1 MSGTALVT
9 GATEGIGR
17 ATALALGRAG
27 YRVGICS
34 RAGDKVE
41 ATLGELRA
49 QGVTAAGAAADVADP
64 DQVGHLVER
73 VRGALGEIDVLVNN
87 AGVLIARP
95 FEELT
100 LEDWDVTMAT
110 NLRGLYLTTRQV
122 LPGMRARRRGTIVN
136 IASLAG
142 RNGFVGGSAY
152 SASKHAVLGF
162 SRSLMLEVRKDN
174 VRVIAICPGSVATG
188 MLRDQAMLK
197 PDPERILR
205 PEDDA
210 ASILHV
216 LTLPTGAL
224 VSALAIRATKP
235 YRRRP
240 GVLVTMCVCRRQPFA
255 DLLPRARAAGW
266 ALADLVRE
274 TGCGAGCGLCRP
286 YLRRML
292 ATGETEFHELLTE
305 DAG

>member
-34 RAGDKVE
+34 RSIEKVE
-41 ATLGELRA
+41 ATLAELRA

-64 DQVGHLVER
+64 DQVRHLVDQ

-95 FEELT
+95 IEELT

-110 NLRGLYLTTRQV
+110 NLRSLYLTTRLV
-122 LPGMRARRRGTIVN
+122 LPGMRTRRQGTIVN
-136 IASLAG
+136 VASLAG

-188 MLRDQAMLK
+188 MLRNQAMLK
-197 PDPERILR
+197 PDHERILR
-205 PEDDA
+205 PEDVA

-224 VSALAIRATKP
+224 VSELDIRPTNP
-235 YRRRP
+235 
-240 GVLVTMCVCRRQPFA
+240 
-255 DLLPRARAAGW
+255 
-266 ALADLVRE
+266 
-274 TGCGAGCGLCRP
+274 
-286 YLRRML
+286 
-292 ATGETEFHELLTE
+292 
-305 DAG
+305 

>member
-34 RAGDKVE
+34 RTIEKVE
-41 ATLGELRA
+41 ATLAELRA

-64 DQVGHLVER
+64 DQVRHLVDQ
-73 VRGALGEIDVLVNN
+73 VRGTLGEIDVLVNN

-95 FEELT
+95 IEELT
-100 LEDWDVTMAT
+100 LEDWDLTMAT
-110 NLRGLYLTTRQV
+110 NLRSLYLTTRLV
-122 LPGMRARRRGTIVN
+122 LPGMRTRRRGTIVN
-136 IASLAG
+136 VASLAG

-197 PDPERILR
+197 PDHERILR
-205 PEDDA
+205 PDDVA
-210 ASILHV
+210 ACVLHV

-224 VSALAIRATKP
+224 VSELDIRPTNP
-235 YRRRP
+235 
-240 GVLVTMCVCRRQPFA
+240 
-255 DLLPRARAAGW
+255 
-266 ALADLVRE
+266 
-274 TGCGAGCGLCRP
+274 
-286 YLRRML
+286 
-292 ATGETEFHELLTE
+292 
-305 DAG
+305 

>member
-34 RAGDKVE
+34 RTTEKVE
-41 ATLGELRA
+41 ATLAELRA

-64 DQVGHLVER
+64 DQVRHLVDQ
-73 VRGALGEIDVLVNN
+73 VRGTLGEIDVLVNN

-95 FEELT
+95 IEELT

-110 NLRGLYLTTRQV
+110 NLRGLYLTTRLV
-122 LPGMRARRRGTIVN
+122 LPGMRTRRQGTIVN
-136 IASLAG
+136 VASLAG

-197 PDPERILR
+197 PDHERILR
-205 PEDDA
+205 PEDVA

-224 VSALAIRATKP
+224 VSELDIRPTNP
-235 YRRRP
+235 
-240 GVLVTMCVCRRQPFA
+240 
-255 DLLPRARAAGW
+255 
-266 ALADLVRE
+266 
-274 TGCGAGCGLCRP
+274 
-286 YLRRML
+286 
-292 ATGETEFHELLTE
+292 
-305 DAG
+305 